1 VTWRIVR
8 KDCAQLWPLL
18 TIVTVAQLANA
29 AMWLALGPFREP
41 RGLVTVASLFSGATM
56 LGMAAL
62 VVAVVQQDVLP
73 GVSQDWLVR
82 PIRRSDLL
90 RAKLTFMVL
99 LVQGPAL
106 LADLAHGLAAGF
118 AFRDVLIAGLSR
130 STLMVLVF
138 DLPVFAIAAMTSTL
152 VQVAASMLAMWVV
165 VVAGVFVG
173 ILARAGAPPVFAGSG
188 LQWMTPAFWSVLASV
203 AAAVIIPLQYFRRA
217 TRRSRQLAVGAVLV
231 APMLSSSTWDS
242 AFSVQRRLSANS
254 ATALPIAIEFD
265 RSLGKDVAEPP
276 SVSVNRVS
284 LPLRVSGLPPES
296 LVVNDRAEARIVDH
310 EGTTLFRGRTT
321 TTLGYGDDFV
331 VRTAEG
337 GDVRLHQRI
346 ALPGDVYAR
355 VRGRSVRLEIDYA
368 LTLFR
373 LDAPMAIA
381 AINGDQR
388 SSALGRCQTKL
399 DADGDEIELGC
410 VSSGAAPTCVSI
422 TLEHP
427 TTGQR
432 NPPTGACDPDYSPYP
447 AHFYPDA
454 LSQFGFAVPFR
465 DRQRLAQ
472 YPVGGSQLGESTL
485 IVKSYR
491 PVAHFTRRLAVADIR
506 LDE

>member
-1 VTWRIVR
+1 MTWRIVR

-173 ILARAGAPPVFAGSG
+173 ILARAGAVYR
-188 LQWMTPAFWSVLASV
+188 
-203 AAAVIIPLQYFRRA
+203 AAI
-217 TRRSRQLAVGAVLV
+217 RRSGGRDGVLEKRNSTHHFSCDGIHGWHSHLAGINQVILLA
-231 APMLSSSTWDS
+231 
-242 AFSVQRRLSANS
+242 RL
-254 ATALPIAIEFD
+254 
-265 RSLGKDVAEPP
+265 R
-276 SVSVNRVS
+276 
-284 LPLRVSGLPPES
+284 GL
-296 LVVNDRAEARIVDH
+296 H
-310 EGTTLFRGRTT
+310 
-321 TTLGYGDDFV
+321 
-331 VRTAEG
+331 
-337 GDVRLHQRI
+337 
-346 ALPGDVYAR
+346 
-355 VRGRSVRLEIDYA
+355 RLEDV
-368 LTLFR
+368 
-373 LDAPMAIA
+373 P
-381 AINGDQR
+381 N
-388 SSALGRCQTKL
+388 
-399 DADGDEIELGC
+399 IE
-410 VSSGAAPTCVSI
+410 
-422 TLEHP
+422 
-427 TTGQR
+427 R
-432 NPPTGACDPDYSPYP
+432 
-447 AHFYPDA
+447 
-454 LSQFGFAVPFR
+454 AV
-465 DRQRLAQ
+465 
-472 YPVGGSQLGESTL
+472 
-485 IVKSYR
+485 K
-491 PVAHFTRRLAVADIR
+491 
-506 LDE
+506 